1 MSSFVRP
8 KRKEKKEGF
17 RNQEKAVKNDPPE
30 NKSLKKNQSL
40 YLCVSQLGLWTA
52 WFVVTIKTRFF

>member
-8 KRKEKKEGF
+8 KRKEKEGF
-17 RNQEKAVKNDPPE
+17 RNQEKAVKNDPLE
-30 NKSLKKNQSL
+30 NRSLKKNQSL
-40 YLCVSQLGLWTA
+40 YLWVSQLGLWTA